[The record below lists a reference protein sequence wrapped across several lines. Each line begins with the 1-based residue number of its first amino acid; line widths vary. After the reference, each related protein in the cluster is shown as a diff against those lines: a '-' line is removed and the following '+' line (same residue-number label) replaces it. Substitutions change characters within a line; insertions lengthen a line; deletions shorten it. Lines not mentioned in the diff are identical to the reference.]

1 MSAASCSLLC
11 VPLGCHLLSPLSAA
25 RPPPPT
31 LSLPPS
37 VGRCPL
43 PHAVLPASSAQ
54 VHMADQGGAESGQ
67 LNPKTNP
74 KSMTKSK
81 DPAWKNCYWPGL
93 NKMMKSTWLKMMNK
107 YMILVNPHVTALL
120 KMVRKLMQ
128 SWMILILMIFEQF
141 SLSAFC

>member
-1 MSAASCSLLC
+1 LAAAPSLTPFSLR
-11 VPLGCHLLSPLSAA
+11 HLP
-25 RPPPPT
+25 RFIWQT
-31 LSLPPS
+31 K
-37 VGRCPL
+37 
-43 PHAVLPASSAQ
+43 
-54 VHMADQGGAESGQ
+54 AELRVANLISGQ